1 MVSKS
6 LGRIVGG
13 PDGARRGV
21 HLGFFPDRIEMLLDV
36 QLTQFSRSVLESGA
50 TRGEHDVELQLL
62 LVVE

>member
-1 MVSKS
+1 
-6 LGRIVGG
+6 
-13 PDGARRGV
+13 
-21 HLGFFPDRIEMLLDV
+21 MLLDV